1 MPARKPIAQALTAGR
16 NLKDPAR
23 YRGRKSPD
31 RRPIG
36 DPPAKMSAAE
46 REAWRSFA
54 SELPWLARPHRAILH
69 LACRLCVRIE
79 SGAETGPTAMSVY
92 SAILSKLGASPV
104 DEGRVFLADEPDEDD
119 ETARFFN

>member
-23 YRGRKSPD
+23 YAGRKSPD
-31 RRPIG
+31 RRPLG
-36 DPPAKMSAAE
+36 DPPAKMSEAE
-46 REAWRSFA
+46 REAWESFA
-54 SELPWLARPHRAILH
+54 GELPWLARPHRAILH

-92 SAILSKLGASPV
+92 SGILSKLGASPV
-104 DEGRVFLADEPDEDD
+104 DEGRVFLADDDGDEDPA
-119 ETARFFN
+119 ERFFQ